1 MNTTKTV
8 LRQNN
13 EVLIVD
19 DSPLN
24 IRLLT
29 SILSTVGYKICT
41 ANSGELALQFVKTRL
56 PVIILLDILMPGM
69 DGFEVCHRLKSE
81 QSTCNIPVIF
91 ISALEDESSILQGFQ
106 AGGVDYITRPF
117 RREQVLARVNAHVK
131 LQNTMLELNYQKN
144 KLAEEIEEQKH
155 IEEDLK
161 KSEDRLRRAELES
174 KSGNW
179 EYHLNTNMI
188 VGSEGAQKIY
198 GLDKNQFEYNLI
210 KNFSLTEYRPLLD
223 AAMKDLIEKDKPY
236 NIEFKIKSAD
246 QGIIKDIH
254 NIATFDKERNVIFG
268 LIQDI
273 TERKLV
279 EEEVHSERKL
289 LRTLIDNL
297 PATVYVKDKEGRK
310 IVANKRDVNFIGFEN
325 EADVLGKTDLELF
338 EPSIGKL
345 GYDEDLKVIQTGQ
358 ALINMEE
365 VFPDKN
371 GINRW
376 VITSKIPL
384 YDQQGK
390 PSGLVGIGRDITELK
405 KAESQ
410 IKILTKSV
418 EQSPSAIVI
427 TDIKGVIE
435 YVNPKF
441 TEVTGYTSKEAIG
454 NNPRIL
460 KSGLMAVDVY
470 KQLWST
476 LLAGE
481 IWKGELI
488 NRKKNGE
495 LFWEWV
501 TMASVKNDNGITT
514 NYLAIKE
521 DISQRKQ
528 MESDL
533 IAAKEKA
540 EESDRLKSAFL
551 ANMSHEIRTP
561 LNSIIGFSELLAD
574 VFFDEEQKTE
584 FIQHI
589 IDNGNHLL
597 SIISDIMDISKLESG
612 EVKIYKKPIHARKFL
627 SAIHKQF
634 DIQFDGLERK
644 LELSL
649 PEMDEDVVISADPDR
664 LNQIFNNLMNNA
676 IKFTPHGS
684 VQIGYQLLDHMVQ
697 FFVKDTGIGIATEFH
712 DKIFERFRQVEISK
726 ARNYGGN
733 GLGLAITKN
742 LVELMGGRIWLESQS
757 EKGSTFNFTLPVEI
771 QTVESL

>member
-1 MNTTKTV
+1 M
-8 LRQNN
+8 
-13 EVLIVD
+13 
-19 DSPLN
+19 
-24 IRLLT
+24 
-29 SILSTVGYKICT
+29 
-41 ANSGELALQFVKTRL
+41 
-56 PVIILLDILMPGM
+56 
-69 DGFEVCHRLKSE
+69 
-81 QSTCNIPVIF
+81 
-91 ISALEDESSILQGFQ
+91 
-106 AGGVDYITRPF
+106 
-117 RREQVLARVNAHVK
+117 
-131 LQNTMLELNYQKN
+131 
-144 KLAEEIEEQKH
+144 
-155 IEEDLK
+155 
-161 KSEDRLRRAELES
+161 
-174 KSGNW
+174 
-179 EYHLNTNMI
+179 
-188 VGSEGAQKIY
+188 
-198 GLDKNQFEYNLI
+198 
-210 KNFSLTEYRPLLD
+210 
-223 AAMKDLIEKDKPY
+223 
-236 NIEFKIKSAD
+236 
-246 QGIIKDIH
+246 
-254 NIATFDKERNVIFG
+254 
-268 LIQDI
+268 
-273 TERKLV
+273 
-279 EEEVHSERKL
+279 
-289 LRTLIDNL
+289 
-297 PATVYVKDKEGRK
+297 
-310 IVANKRDVNFIGFEN
+310 
-325 EADVLGKTDLELF
+325 
-338 EPSIGKL
+338 
-345 GYDEDLKVIQTGQ
+345 KVIQTGH

-384 YDQQGK
+384 FDLQGN

-405 KAESQ
+405 KAETQ
-410 IKILTKSV
+410 IKILSKSV

-427 TDIKGVIE
+427 TDIKGAIE

-441 TEVTGYTSKEAIG
+441 TEVTGYTSEEAIG
-454 NNPRIL
+454 KNPRIL
-460 KSGLMAVDVY
+460 KSGLMAAEVY
-470 KQLWST
+470 KQLWDT
-476 LLAGE
+476 LHAGE

-612 EVKIYKKPIHARKFL
+612 EVKIYKKTIQVRKFM
-627 SAIHKQF
+627 SSVQKQF

-644 LELSL
+644 LELNL
-649 PEMDEDVVISADPDR
+649 PELDEDVFVFADPDR

-684 VQIGYQLLDHMVQ
+684 VQIGYQPMNNMVQ
-697 FFVKDTGIGIATEFH
+697 FYVKDTGIGIATEFH

-757 EKGSTFNFTLPVEI
+757 EKGSTFHFTLPIER
-771 QTVESL
+771 